1 MMRRLTR
8 AVLVF
13 SLLCCAWHAARAACT
28 FTVSSMIFGS
38 YTGGEA
44 ALAGTATGTW
54 TGNTCSGNWDIPLN
68 AGLGKNASETT
79 RYMTGPNGAELAYGV
94 FQDAAHQ
101 TNWGNTTGT
110 EKTGDTYTPVTLYGL
125 ITAGQYPAPGSYIDT
140 LSTATASFN
149 VNVTVVSG
157 CAITAT
163 NLAFGTYTK
172 VLVDSTSTISVTCTN
187 TTTYN
192 VGLNQG
198 TASSATVTTR
208 KMTGPGGYLLKYS
221 LCQNSNCTTNWG
233 NTVGTDTEAGT
244 GTGALQN
251 LTVYGQLP
259 AGQNVE
265 AGNYTDT
272 ITATVTY

>member
-1 MMRRLTR
+1 MQ
-8 AVLVF
+8 A
-13 SLLCCAWHAARAACT
+13 
-28 FTVSSMIFGS
+28 
-38 YTGGEA
+38 
-44 ALAGTATGTW
+44 
-54 TGNTCSGNWDIPLN
+54 
-68 AGLGKNASETT
+68 LGKNASETT
-79 RYMTGPNGAELAYGV
+79 TRYTTGPERRRVSLRGISKECRGPNQLG
-94 FQDAAHQ
+94 QR
-101 TNWGNTTGT
+101 NGT

-125 ITAGQYPAPGSYIDT
+125 ITAGQYPAPGSYTDT

-208 KMTGPGGYLLKYS
+208 KMTGPGGYL
-221 LCQNSNCTTNWG
+221 SNTCSASTPT
-233 NTVGTDTEAGT
+233 APPT
-244 GTGALQN
+244 GEMAS
-251 LTVYGQLP
+251 
-259 AGQNVE
+259 AR
-265 AGNYTDT
+265 
-272 ITATVTY
+272 